1 MDMTSL
7 LNYRV
12 EWTVILNE
20 TTQDKNKVLKDKRNE
35 TVKFHRLDRG
45 IEEAVT
51 TFQSV
56 VEADQRNG
64 GPQKKRP
71 LEENE
76 NPAIRSNKE
85 YGMNQAINRCKGVQS
100 RPIGV
105 GVEAREEACGDPP
118 PPPQKR
124 ELYTQGRDST
134 VSHYHQPIS
143 K

>member
-7 LNYRV
+7 LNYLV

-45 IEEAVT
+45 MEEAVT

-85 YGMNQAINRCKGVQS
+85 YGMNQAINRCKGV
-100 RPIGV
+100 
-105 GVEAREEACGDPP
+105 
-118 PPPQKR
+118 
-124 ELYTQGRDST
+124 
-134 VSHYHQPIS
+134 
-143 K
+143 